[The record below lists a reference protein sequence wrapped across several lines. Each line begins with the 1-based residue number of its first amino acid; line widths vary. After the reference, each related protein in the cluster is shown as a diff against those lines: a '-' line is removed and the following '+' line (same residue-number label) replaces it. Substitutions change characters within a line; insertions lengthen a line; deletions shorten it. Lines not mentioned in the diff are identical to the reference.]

1 MWLMVEVSE
10 VLFQKAGGGPQA
22 KFQGDKELRKEL
34 WCAPGEMVVMSDRE
48 EAGPRGRELGRGQ

>member
-1 MWLMVEVSE
+1 MWLMVEGSE

-34 WCAPGEMVVMSDRE
+34 WGAPGEMVDE
-48 EAGPRGRELGRGQ
+48 